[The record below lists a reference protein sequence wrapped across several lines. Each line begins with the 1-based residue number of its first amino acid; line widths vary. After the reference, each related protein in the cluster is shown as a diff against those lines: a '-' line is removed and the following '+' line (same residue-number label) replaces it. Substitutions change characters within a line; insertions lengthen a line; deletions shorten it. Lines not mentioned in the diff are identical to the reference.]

1 MTKITNKML
10 KYLLS
15 VYDNADPVTR
25 FIWRFRVM
33 LMSDDQIMKT
43 YYQLTDGR

>member
-15 VYDNADPVTR
+15 IYDNADPVTR
-25 FIWRFRVM
+25 FLWRVRVM
-33 LMSDDQIMKT
+33 LMTDDQIMKT
-43 YYQLTDGR
+43 YYQFTDRR